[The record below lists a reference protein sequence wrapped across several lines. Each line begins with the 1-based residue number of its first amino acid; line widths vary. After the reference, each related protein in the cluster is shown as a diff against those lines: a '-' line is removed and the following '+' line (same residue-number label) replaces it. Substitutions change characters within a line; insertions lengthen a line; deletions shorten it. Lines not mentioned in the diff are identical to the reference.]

1 MFCLWNF
8 MLQGP
13 IALSG
18 CSPHASK
25 PCNCP
30 APRPKKVRGDSQQRE
45 SYKSSS
51 KSWSDTPLWTE
62 DSSIHQGQGAVWK
75 GYQLQG
81 ELGCREPAWGIQPMA
96 KVMRKEAWHTQR
108 WDQAS
113 GVPLDILEYL
123 PLKPE
128 SAYLTAVCF
137 HLHFWHYGG
146 LSPTTSLWKWANLE
160 LQLINLLGVTR
171 VFQSKNSSDG
181 SLACLRGLSGHMWL
195 FTASQPWEAWD
206 ALNFL
211 NTDSFEKLENY

>member
-146 LSPTTSLWKWANLE
+146 LSPTTSLWKGANLE
-160 LQLINLLGVTR
+160 LQLIHLLGVSVSVQKLLWWLSSLPDRFIQPHVIVHSLPTVR
-171 VFQSKNSSDG
+171 GMRCHKLSKYRS
-181 SLACLRGLSGHMWL
+181 
-195 FTASQPWEAWD
+195 FWEVR
-206 ALNFL
+206 
-211 NTDSFEKLENY
+211 